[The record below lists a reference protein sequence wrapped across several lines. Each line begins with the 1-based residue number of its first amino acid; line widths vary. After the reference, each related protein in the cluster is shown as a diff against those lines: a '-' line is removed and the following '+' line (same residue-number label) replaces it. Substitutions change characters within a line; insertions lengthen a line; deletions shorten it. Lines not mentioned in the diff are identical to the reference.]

1 MLSDWITESRQHA
14 RALAGGVAL
23 AFAAGGLFAGPA
35 VAQDDNPPDKAP
47 DSILY
52 DLPQKVADDVWSAI
66 GATQPY
72 TYENSLHNNNLS
84 FVIGEDAV
92 LVMNAG
98 ASYKLAEAL
107 HEEIKK
113 RTDVPVKYVVNENG
127 QLHAAMAT
135 GYWIDQGAEVIG
147 HVDAAAYYDGHAAAY
162 AAQLKDIAEEK
173 AEGTKAVP
181 MNVTFE
187 DRLELDL
194 GGITAEVVY
203 FGEAHSPGDISVVI
217 PERDVVIAGDMAFNI
232 RMLPIFEYT
241 DTAAWLETWPKFAA
255 AAEDR
260 IIIPGHGTPT
270 DLETVEHYTK
280 DYLNFLRTEIG
291 RIIDEGGTLQ
301 DAYELDQSQ
310 FSHWHTFDELAGQN
324 AGRVFQKMEFEF

>member
-1 MLSDWITESRQHA
+1 MLTEWMRETRELSRA
-14 RALAGGVAL
+14 GTLAVVAGALM
-23 AFAAGGLFAGPA
+23 AGP
-35 VAQDDNPPDKAP
+35 VAAQEDNPPDKAP

-52 DLPQKVADDVWSAI
+52 DTPQKVADGVWSAI

-98 ASYKLAEAL
+98 ASYQLAEAL
-107 HEEIKK
+107 HEQIRQ
-113 RTDVPVKYVVNENG
+113 RTDVPVRYVVNENG
-127 QLHAAMAT
+127 QLHSAMAT
-135 GYWIDQGAEVIG
+135 GYWIEQGAEVIG
-147 HVDAAAYYDGHAAAY
+147 HVDAAAYYDSHAAAY
-162 AAQLKDIAEEK
+162 EAQLEDIAEEK
-173 AEGTKAVP
+173 AEGTEAVP
-181 MNVTFE
+181 MNRTFE
-187 DRLELDL
+187 DRIELDL
-194 GGITAEVVY
+194 GGLAAEVVY

-241 DTAAWLETWPKFAA
+241 DTAAWLETWPTFAEV
-255 AAEDR
+255 AEGR
-260 IIIPGHGTPT
+260 TVIPGHGTPT

-280 DYLNFLRTEIG
+280 DYLVFLRTEIG
-291 RIIDEGGTLQ
+291 RIVDEGGTLQ
-301 DAYELDQSQ
+301 DAYDLDQSQ
-310 FSHWHTFDELAGQN
+310 FSHWHTYDELAGQN

>member
-1 MLSDWITESRQHA
+1 MLTEWMRDT
-14 RALAGGVAL
+14 RNLAGSAL
-23 AFAAGGLFAGPA
+23 LAMATTGLIAGPA
-35 VAQDDNPPDKAP
+35 MAEDDNPPDKAP
-47 DSILY
+47 DSMLY
-52 DLPQKVADDVWSAI
+52 DMPQKVADDVWSAI

-98 ASYKLAEAL
+98 ASYQLAEAL

-127 QLHAAMAT
+127 QLHSSLAT
-135 GYWIDQGAEVIG
+135 GYWIDQGAEVIA
-147 HVDAAAYYDGHAAAY
+147 HVDAAEYYDGHAAAY
-162 AAQLKDIAEEK
+162 VAQIKDIAKEK
-173 AEGTKAVP
+173 AEGTEYVAVSR
-181 MNVTFE
+181 TFE
-187 DRLELDL
+187 DRIELDL
-194 GGITAEVVY
+194 GGLTAEVIY
-203 FGEAHSPGDISVVI
+203 FGEAHSPGDVSVVI

-241 DTAAWLETWPKFAA
+241 DTAAWLETWPKFAEV
-255 AAEDR
+255 AEGKT
-260 IIIPGHGTPT
+260 IIPGHGTPT

-280 DYLNFLRTEIG
+280 DYLVFLRTEIG
-291 RIIDEGGTLQ
+291 KIIDEGGSLQ

>member
-1 MLSDWITESRQHA
+1 MLTDWMRDTRN
-14 RALAGGVAL
+14 LAGSAL
-23 AFAAGGLFAGPA
+23 LAMATTGLVAGPA
-35 VAQDDNPPDKAP
+35 AAQDDNPPDKAP
-47 DSILY
+47 DSMLY
-52 DLPQKVADDVWSAI
+52 DMPQQVADDVWSAI

-98 ASYKLAEAL
+98 ASYQLAEAL
-107 HEEIKK
+107 HEQIKQ

-127 QLHAAMAT
+127 QLHAAMAS

-147 HVDAAAYYDGHAAAY
+147 HVDAAEYYDGHAAAY
-162 AAQLKDIAEEK
+162 VAQLKDIAEEK
-173 AEGTKAVP
+173 AEGTEYVP
-181 MNVTFE
+181 MSRTFE
-187 DRLELDL
+187 DRIELDL
-194 GGITAEVVY
+194 GGMTAEVVY

-217 PERDVVIAGDMAFNI
+217 PERDVLIAGDMAFNI

-241 DTAAWLETWPKFAA
+241 DTAAWLETWPKFAEV
-255 AAEDR
+255 AEGKT
-260 IIIPGHGTPT
+260 IIPGHGTPT

-280 DYLNFLRTEIG
+280 DYLVFLRTEIG
-291 RIIDEGGTLQ
+291 RIIDEGGSLQ

>member
-1 MLSDWITESRQHA
+1 MLTEWMRDT
-14 RALAGGVAL
+14 RNLAGSAL
-23 AFAAGGLFAGPA
+23 LAMATTGLIAGPA
-35 VAQDDNPPDKAP
+35 MAEDDNPPDKAP
-47 DSILY
+47 DSMLY
-52 DLPQKVADDVWSAI
+52 DMPQKVADDVWSAI

-98 ASYKLAEAL
+98 ASYQLAEAL

-135 GYWIDQGAEVIG
+135 GYWIDQGAEVIA
-147 HVDAAAYYDGHAAAY
+147 HVDAAEYYDNHKADY
-162 AAQLKDIAEEK
+162 LDTLQRIAEEK
-173 AEGTKAVP
+173 AEGTDEAVS
-181 MNVTFE
+181 VSRTFE
-187 DRLELDL
+187 DRIELDL
-194 GGITAEVVY
+194 GGMTAEVIY

-241 DTAAWLETWPKFAA
+241 DTAAWLETWPKFAEV
-255 AAEDR
+255 AEGKT
-260 IIIPGHGTPT
+260 IIPGHGGPT

-280 DYLNFLRTEIG
+280 DYLTFLRTEIG
-291 RIIDEGGTLQ
+291 RLIDEGGTLQ

>member
-1 MLSDWITESRQHA
+1 MLTEWMRETRKLA
-14 RALAGGVAL
+14 RGTLLAVV
-23 AFAAGGLFAGPA
+23 AGGLMAGPA
-35 VAQDDNPPDKAP
+35 AAQEDNPPDKAP
-47 DSILY
+47 DSVLY
-52 DLPQKVADDVWSAI
+52 DMPQQVTDGVWSAI

-98 ASYKLAEAL
+98 SSYLLAEAL

-135 GYWIDQGAEVIG
+135 GYWIEQGAEVIG
-147 HVDAAAYYDGHAAAY
+147 HVDAAEYYDSHAAAY
-162 AAQLKDIAEEK
+162 VEQLKATAKEK
-173 AEGTKAVP
+173 AEGTEAVP
-181 MNVTFE
+181 MSRTFE
-187 DRLELDL
+187 DRIELDL
-194 GGITAEVVY
+194 GGVTAEVVN
-203 FGEAHSPGDISVVI
+203 FGPAHSPGDISVII

-241 DTAAWLETWPKFAA
+241 DTRAWLETWPKFAA
-255 AAEDR
+255 AAEDKT
-260 IIIPGHGTPT
+260 IIPGHGTPT

-280 DYLNFLRTEIG
+280 DYLVFLRTEIG
-291 RIIDEGGTLQ
+291 KLIDEGGTLQ

-310 FSHWHTFDELAGQN
+310 FSHWHTFDELAGKN

>member
-1 MLSDWITESRQHA
+1 MLSDWITENRQRA
-14 RALAGGVAL
+14 RGLAGGVAL

-47 DSILY
+47 DSLLY
-52 DLPQKVADDVWSAI
+52 DLPQQVAEDVWSAI

-98 ASYKLAEAL
+98 ASYQLAEAL

-135 GYWIDQGAEVIG
+135 GYWIEQGAEVIG
-147 HVDAAAYYDGHAAAY
+147 HIDAVEYYDRHAAAY
-162 AAQLKDIAEEK
+162 LDQLKDVAKEK
-173 AEGTKAVP
+173 AEGTEAVP
-181 MNVTFE
+181 MSIAFE
-187 DRLELDL
+187 KRMEIDL
-194 GGITAEVVY
+194 GGIIAQVVN
-203 FGEAHSPGDISVVI
+203 FGPAHSPGDISVVI

-241 DTAAWLETWPKFAA
+241 DTQAWLDTWPKFAA
-255 AAEDR
+255 VAEGKT
-260 IIIPGHGTPT
+260 IIPGHGTPT

-280 DYLNFLRTEIG
+280 DYLVFLRTEIG
-291 RIIDEGGTLQ
+291 KLIDEGGTLQ
-301 DAYELDQSQ
+301 DAYDLDQSQ
-310 FSHWHTFDELAGQN
+310 FSHWHTFDELASKN
-324 AGRVFQKMEFEF
+324 AGRVFQKMQFAF

>member
-1 MLSDWITESRQHA
+1 MLTDWMRDTRN
-14 RALAGGVAL
+14 LAGSAL
-23 AFAAGGLFAGPA
+23 LAMATTGLVAGPA
-35 VAQDDNPPDKAP
+35 AAQDDNPPDKAP
-47 DSILY
+47 DSMLY
-52 DLPQKVADDVWSAI
+52 DMPQQVADDVWSAI

-98 ASYKLAEAL
+98 ASYQLAEAL
-107 HEEIKK
+107 HEQIKQ

-127 QLHAAMAT
+127 QLHAAMAS

-147 HVDAAAYYDGHAAAY
+147 HVDAAEYYDGHAAAY
-162 AAQLKDIAEEK
+162 VSQLKDIAEEK
-173 AEGTKAVP
+173 AEGTEYVP
-181 MNVTFE
+181 MSRTFE
-187 DRLELDL
+187 DRIELDL
-194 GGITAEVVY
+194 GGMTAEVIY

-241 DTAAWLETWPKFAA
+241 DTAAWLETWPNFAEV
-255 AAEDR
+255 AEGKT
-260 IIIPGHGTPT
+260 IIPGHGTPT

-280 DYLNFLRTEIG
+280 DYLVFLRTEIG

>member
-1 MLSDWITESRQHA
+1 MLTEWMRDT
-14 RALAGGVAL
+14 RNLAGSAL
-23 AFAAGGLFAGPA
+23 LAMATTGLIAGPA
-35 VAQDDNPPDKAP
+35 MAEDDNPPDKAP
-47 DSILY
+47 DSMLY
-52 DLPQKVADDVWSAI
+52 DMPQKVADDVWSAI

-98 ASYKLAEAL
+98 ASYQLAEAL

-127 QLHAAMAT
+127 QLHSSLAT
-135 GYWIDQGAEVIG
+135 GYWIDQGAEVIA
-147 HVDAAAYYDGHAAAY
+147 HVDAAEYYDGHAAAY
-162 AAQLKDIAEEK
+162 VAQLKDIAKEK
-173 AEGTKAVP
+173 AEGTEYVAVSR
-181 MNVTFE
+181 TFE
-187 DRLELDL
+187 DRIELDL
-194 GGITAEVVY
+194 GGLTAEVIY
-203 FGEAHSPGDISVVI
+203 FGEAHSPGDVSVVI

-241 DTAAWLETWPKFAA
+241 DTAAWLETWPKFAEV
-255 AAEDR
+255 AEGKT
-260 IIIPGHGTPT
+260 IIPGHGTPT

-280 DYLNFLRTEIG
+280 DYLVFLRTEIG
-291 RIIDEGGTLQ
+291 KIIDEGGSLQ